1 MVEGPPGPGGLSY
14 GRARLSSSKIL
25 VDARRVAGD
34 VVRLSCGVS
43 ITKRAKY
50 VAAWHGECA
59 TVKDFGR

>member
-1 MVEGPPGPGGLSY
+1 MTPSPGDWRH
-14 GRARLSSSKIL
+14 GRTHLSSSKTP
-25 VDARRVAGD
+25 VDARGVAGD